1 MHESLWY
8 KLGEDLNLNCD
19 EIESLSTGISN
30 TKVKDIIL
38 NAISRQLSSNM
49 KQCETHFKDIF
60 SKIAQKIEK

>member
-19 EIESLSTGISN
+19 EIESLSTGISSA
-30 TKVKDIIL
+30 KAKDIL
-38 NAISRQLSSNM
+38 NPIYRQLNSSM